1 MARHTADL
9 VSLAFGLLFAGI
21 GLTLLFPAIDVVS
34 LEWVLPVTAIAIGA
48 LFIVAGRNRRPG
60 PDAP

>member
-1 MARHTADL
+1 MARHAADL

-21 GLTLLFPAIDVVS
+21 GLALFLPAVDVVS

-48 LFIVAGRNRRPG
+48 LFIVAGRSRRSDA
-60 PDAP
+60 DAP